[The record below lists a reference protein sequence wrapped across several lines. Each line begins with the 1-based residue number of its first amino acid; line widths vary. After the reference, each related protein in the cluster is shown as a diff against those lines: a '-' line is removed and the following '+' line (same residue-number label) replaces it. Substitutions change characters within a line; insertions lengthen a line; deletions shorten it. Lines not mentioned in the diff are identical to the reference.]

1 MDKKLYYRVMGP
13 TVVLA
18 ALVLFIPNFSI
29 RSLVGFLIMFSGLG
43 MYYRLLLHCTCPRY
57 STVCILWVAGV

>member
-1 MDKKLYYRVMGP
+1 MDKKLYYRVIGP

-18 ALVLFIPNFSI
+18 IFVLFIPNFSI

-43 MYYRLLLHCTCPRY
+43 TYYRLSRKVKVQPIY
-57 STVCILWVAGV
+57 IKKEK

>member
-43 MYYRLLLHCTCPRY
+43 MYYRLSRKVKVHPIY
-57 STVCILWVAGV
+57 IKKDQ

>member
-43 MYYRLLLHCTCPRY
+43 MYYRLSRKVKVQPIYTKKDQ
-57 STVCILWVAGV
+57 

>member
-1 MDKKLYYRVMGP
+1 MEKTDKKLYYRVMGP

-43 MYYRLLLHCTCPRY
+43 MYYRLSRKVKVQAIYTKKDQ
-57 STVCILWVAGV
+57 

>member
-43 MYYRLLLHCTCPRY
+43 MYYRLLRKVKVQPIYTKKDQ
-57 STVCILWVAGV
+57 

>member
-1 MDKKLYYRVMGP
+1 MEKMDKKLYYRVMGP

-43 MYYRLLLHCTCPRY
+43 MYYRLSRKVKVQAIYTKKDQ
-57 STVCILWVAGV
+57 

>member
-43 MYYRLLLHCTCPRY
+43 MYYRLSRKVKVQAIY
-57 STVCILWVAGV
+57 NKKDQ

>member
-43 MYYRLLLHCTCPRY
+43 MYYRLSRKVKVQAIYTKKDQ
-57 STVCILWVAGV
+57 

>member
-29 RSLVGFLIMFSGLG
+29 RSSVGFLIMFSGLG
-43 MYYRLLLHCTCPRY
+43 MYYRLSRKVKVQAIYTKKDQ
-57 STVCILWVAGV
+57 

>member
-29 RSLVGFLIMFSGLG
+29 RSLIGFLIMFSGLG
-43 MYYRLLLHCTCPRY
+43 MYYRLSRKVKVQAIYTKKDQ
-57 STVCILWVAGV
+57 

>member
-29 RSLVGFLIMFSGLG
+29 RSLVGFLIMFSGLV
-43 MYYRLLLHCTCPRY
+43 MYYRLSRKVKVQAIYTKKDQ
-57 STVCILWVAGV
+57 